1 MRTISYTHL
10 PQTDMNFDSSS
21 TGMSWLYGET
31 LLDLTSRYETPLHPC
46 GFVFKFMFLST
57 WSDVRISMSRRH
69 CSNCMLITS

>member
-31 LLDLTSRYETPLHPC
+31 LLDLPDFQVRDAFAPLRLRFQVH
-46 GFVFKFMFLST
+46 VLEHL
-57 WSDVRISMSRRH
+57 V
-69 CSNCMLITS
+69 